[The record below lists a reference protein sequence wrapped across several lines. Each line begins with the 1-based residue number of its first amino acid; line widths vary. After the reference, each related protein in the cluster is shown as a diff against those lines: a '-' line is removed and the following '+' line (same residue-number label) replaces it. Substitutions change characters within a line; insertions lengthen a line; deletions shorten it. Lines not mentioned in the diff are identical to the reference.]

1 MVNLGEYGVPR
12 TCAKRFVWIL
22 VIVPSSALN
31 GLVPALLLNL
41 LVGYNTRVLKGR
53 ERSGMEDVTMSYFIY
68 LTDIAA
74 AMGRVFRISF
84 GVFDQLRID
93 FRFCGTNKYVQRTS
107 YTYIRICTQPK

>member
-53 ERSGMEDVTMSYFIY
+53 ERSGDGRCDDVIFY
-68 LTDIAA
+68 LFDRHSSCD
-74 AMGRVFRISF
+74 GESF
-84 GVFDQLRID
+84 PD
-93 FRFCGTNKYVQRTS
+93 FLWSF
-107 YTYIRICTQPK
+107 